1 MKWILGLTVF
11 CTIFSVIM
19 GMFEPLFYVLT
30 SFGIVLLTL
39 EGIYYLRG

>member
-1 MKWILGLTVF
+1 MKLVLGLTSL
-11 CTIFSVIM
+11 CIILSVIM